1 MTENVFS
8 GMIYQL
14 IIFCD
19 TLDLEVLLI
28 ISLRQVIHLSLLD
41 LKISNPSVDW
51 FPLAEKYVEDVS
63 PYFLKLSQHAIT
75 LSRLPQLSFR
85 PG

>member
-8 GMIYQL
+8 GMIYHL

-28 ISLRQVIHLSLLD
+28 ISLRQERHLSLLH
-41 LKISNPSVDW
+41 LKVSNPSVD
-51 FPLAEKYVEDVS
+51 
-63 PYFLKLSQHAIT
+63 
-75 LSRLPQLSFR
+75 
-85 PG
+85 

>member
-8 GMIYQL
+8 GMIYHL

-41 LKISNPSVDW
+41 LKISNPSVD
-51 FPLAEKYVEDVS
+51 
-63 PYFLKLSQHAIT
+63 
-75 LSRLPQLSFR
+75 
-85 PG
+85 